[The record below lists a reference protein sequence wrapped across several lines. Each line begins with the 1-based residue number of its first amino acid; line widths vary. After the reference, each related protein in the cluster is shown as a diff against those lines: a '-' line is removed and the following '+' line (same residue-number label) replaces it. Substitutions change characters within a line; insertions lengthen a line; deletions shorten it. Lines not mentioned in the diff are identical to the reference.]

1 MKIDS
6 KFKLRKV
13 AGENIIVNQG
23 QVGADMT
30 KIISLNS
37 SASLLYKELEGKNFT
52 VEDVAVILREA
63 YEIEKDLAAK
73 DAATWVEA
81 LKNCHVIVE

>member
-1 MKIDS
+1 MRIDA
-6 KFKLRKV
+6 KFKLRMV

-37 SASLLYKELEGKNFT
+37 SATLLYKELVGKEFT
-52 VEDVAVILREA
+52 VEDVAVILQEA

-73 DAATWVEA
+73 DAATWVNA
-81 LKNCHVIVE
+81 LKDCHVIVD

>member
-1 MKIDS
+1 MRIDS
-6 KFKLRKV
+6 KFKLRTV

-37 SASLLYKELEGKNFT
+37 SASLLYKELEGKEFT

-63 YEIEKDLAAK
+63 YEIEKELAAK

-81 LKNCHVIVE
+81 LQKCQVIVE